1 MAFDFLIP
9 ELETQTGIVGNIGLY
24 SYGIAFFAFIT
35 LVIFIS
41 ISRRHNPV
49 GNALL
54 TASIL
59 TAAWAAI
66 AAISTLLVSPIFLMI
81 QVAEAARNGAWIFV
95 LLKLLSLRLQ
105 GTDHILA
112 SNRWVPWYYLSF
124 TMIVVLLISIAPLQE
139 KMPALFSISLYANS
153 GGWLA
158 MSIVSLLLLEQYYRN
173 SNDAEL
179 WLTKQL
185 CLGLG
190 ILFAFDLFMYAEGLL
205 FRQLNQNAW
214 QARGLI
220 SAMAAI
226 LIGISVSRAAGK
238 EVIANQQ
245 AFRTSRHFAFH
256 ALTLMAS
263 GVYLIAMAVAGYSI
277 RYLGGSWGGV
287 LQITF
292 LCAAGLTLVV
302 LLFSGRIRASVRVW
316 LSKNFFSY
324 KYDYRVEWLE
334 FTEILASGKT
344 DIPENITRAMANLAK
359 SPGGVLWSRTD
370 AGRFTMMANWDMPIP
385 LTDINLSELPEWLQT
400 NEWIID
406 LREWKSDPDIYRNL
420 ALPAVV
426 SAIPKAWLIIPLL
439 FGDKLQGIVL
449 LRESEIA
456 GDLNWEDRDL
466 LKVAGKQAASHLA
479 QFQADQALVESRQFE
494 AFNRLSAYV
503 IHDLKNIL
511 AQLSLIVANAK
522 KHKKNPEFIDD
533 MVDTVSN
540 TVDRMS
546 KLMTQLRSETLRAQQ
561 QEFKLMELLQ
571 NAVDACK
578 LQSPTPEL
586 TVVDNTLTL
595 ACDSDRLRTVFEH
608 LIQNAQEATSE
619 RGEVTVRLLT
629 GSGFAVVEIEDNG
642 TGMDEQFIRHRLF
655 KPFDSTKGLTGMGI
669 GVFESRDFIHSLGG
683 EINVTSVVGQ
693 GSIFRVLIP
702 CVNQVGAQHA
712 SPIS

>member
-1 MAFDFLIP
+1 
-9 ELETQTGIVGNIGLY
+9 
-24 SYGIAFFAFIT
+24 
-35 LVIFIS
+35 
-41 ISRRHNPV
+41 
-49 GNALL
+49 
-54 TASIL
+54 
-59 TAAWAAI
+59 
-66 AAISTLLVSPIFLMI
+66 
-81 QVAEAARNGAWIFV
+81 
-95 LLKLLSLRLQ
+95 
-105 GTDHILA
+105 
-112 SNRWVPWYYLSF
+112 
-124 TMIVVLLISIAPLQE
+124 
-139 KMPALFSISLYANS
+139 
-153 GGWLA
+153 
-158 MSIVSLLLLEQYYRN
+158 
-173 SNDAEL
+173 
-179 WLTKQL
+179 
-185 CLGLG
+185 
-190 ILFAFDLFMYAEGLL
+190 
-205 FRQLNQNAW
+205 
-214 QARGLI
+214 
-220 SAMAAI
+220 MAAI
-226 LIGISVSRAAGK
+226 LIGISVSRTAGE

-263 GVYLIAMAVAGYSI
+263 GIYLIAMALAGYSI

-302 LLFSGRIRASVRVW
+302 LLFSGRIRASFRVW

-359 SPGGVLWSRTD
+359 SPGGVLWSRSD
-370 AGRFTMMANWDMPIP
+370 AGRFTIAANWDMPIP
-385 LTDINLSELPEWLQT
+385 TTDINLSELPEWLRT

-406 LREWKSDPDIYRNL
+406 LREWQSDPDIYRNL
-420 ALPAVV
+420 ALSTMI
-426 SAIPKAWLIIPLL
+426 SAIPNAWLIIPLL

-449 LRESEIA
+449 LRESEVA

-561 QEFKLMELLQ
+561 QEFKLMELLE

-578 LQSPTPEL
+578 LRNPTPEL

-595 ACDSDRLRTVFEH
+595 SCDSDRLRTVFEH
-608 LIQNAQEATSE
+608 LIQNAQEATNE

-629 GSGFAVVEIEDNG
+629 GSGFAIVDIEDNG

-683 EINVTSVVGQ
+683 EINVISAVGQ

-702 CVNQVGAQHA
+702 CVNQADAGHA

>member
-9 ELETQTGIVGNIGLY
+9 KLETQVGIVGNIGLY
-24 SYGIAFFAFIT
+24 SYGTAFFAFIT

-59 TAAWAAI
+59 TAAWAAVV
-66 AAISTLLVSPIFLMI
+66 AISTLLPSPILLLI
-81 QVAEAARNGAWIFV
+81 QLAEAARNGAWIFV

-105 GTDHILA
+105 GTNHILA

-124 TMIVVLLISIAPLQE
+124 TMIVVLLISIDPLLE
-139 KMPALFSISLYANS
+139 KMPSLFNISLYANS

-226 LIGISVSRAAGK
+226 LIGVSVSRTAGK

-263 GVYLIAMAVAGYSI
+263 GVYLIAMALTGYSI

-302 LLFSGRIRASVRVW
+302 LLFSGRIRASFRVW

-370 AGRFTMMANWDMPIP
+370 GGRFTIAANWDMPIP
-385 LTDINLSELPEWLQT
+385 LTDINLSELPEWLRT

-406 LREWKSDPDIYRNL
+406 L
-420 ALPAVV
+420 
-426 SAIPKAWLIIPLL
+426 
-439 FGDKLQGIVL
+439 
-449 LRESEIA
+449 
-456 GDLNWEDRDL
+456 
-466 LKVAGKQAASHLA
+466 
-479 QFQADQALVESRQFE
+479 
-494 AFNRLSAYV
+494 
-503 IHDLKNIL
+503 
-511 AQLSLIVANAK
+511 
-522 KHKKNPEFIDD
+522 
-533 MVDTVSN
+533 
-540 TVDRMS
+540 
-546 KLMTQLRSETLRAQQ
+546 
-561 QEFKLMELLQ
+561 
-571 NAVDACK
+571 
-578 LQSPTPEL
+578 
-586 TVVDNTLTL
+586 
-595 ACDSDRLRTVFEH
+595 
-608 LIQNAQEATSE
+608 
-619 RGEVTVRLLT
+619 
-629 GSGFAVVEIEDNG
+629 
-642 TGMDEQFIRHRLF
+642 
-655 KPFDSTKGLTGMGI
+655 
-669 GVFESRDFIHSLGG
+669 
-683 EINVTSVVGQ
+683 
-693 GSIFRVLIP
+693 
-702 CVNQVGAQHA
+702 
-712 SPIS
+712 

>member
-54 TASIL
+54 TAGIL
-59 TAAWAAI
+59 TAAWAAVV
-66 AAISTLLVSPIFLMI
+66 AISTLLPNPILLLI
-81 QVAEAARNGAWIFV
+81 QLAEAARNGAWIFV

-139 KMPALFSISLYANS
+139 KMPALFNISLYANS

-220 SAMAAI
+220 STMAAI

-287 LQITF
+287 LQVTF

-302 LLFSGRIRASVRVW
+302 LLFSGRIRASFRVW

-449 LRESEIA
+449 LRES
-456 GDLNWEDRDL
+456 
-466 LKVAGKQAASHLA
+466 
-479 QFQADQALVESRQFE
+479 
-494 AFNRLSAYV
+494 
-503 IHDLKNIL
+503 
-511 AQLSLIVANAK
+511 
-522 KHKKNPEFIDD
+522 
-533 MVDTVSN
+533 
-540 TVDRMS
+540 
-546 KLMTQLRSETLRAQQ
+546 
-561 QEFKLMELLQ
+561 
-571 NAVDACK
+571 
-578 LQSPTPEL
+578 
-586 TVVDNTLTL
+586 
-595 ACDSDRLRTVFEH
+595 
-608 LIQNAQEATSE
+608 
-619 RGEVTVRLLT
+619 
-629 GSGFAVVEIEDNG
+629 
-642 TGMDEQFIRHRLF
+642 
-655 KPFDSTKGLTGMGI
+655 
-669 GVFESRDFIHSLGG
+669 
-683 EINVTSVVGQ
+683 
-693 GSIFRVLIP
+693 
-702 CVNQVGAQHA
+702 
-712 SPIS
+712 